1 MSMRKSA
8 AEAVATIRSGQRV
21 FVQGVAAAPHVLLD
35 ALVARASELENVEI
49 VHLHTEGPAH
59 YAAREHAKSFRVNA
73 LFVGENLRQAVAEGR
88 ADHTPIFLSEIPH
101 LFRSG
106 AMHLDVAL
114 VQVSPPD
121 RHGYC
126 SLGTSVD
133 VTRAAIEGAKHVI
146 AQVNRHMPRTHG
158 DGLLHVSALDV
169 MVEHD
174 VPLPEHAP
182 PQCGPVER
190 AIGARVAALVPEG
203 ATLQMGIGAV
213 PDAVLAALVDH
224 RHLGVHTEMFSD
236 GLVELIERGVVTNTA
251 KAVHPGK
258 TVAAFVMGSRRLYD
272 FVDDNPSVAL
282 LDAQYVNDPDVIRR
296 NPRVVAINSAVEIDL
311 TGQVCAD
318 SVGTRQI
325 SGVGGQM
332 DFMRGAA
339 RSVGGKPIIA
349 LSATTHHGESRI
361 VPTLR
366 PGAGVI
372 TTRAHVHWIVTE
384 HGAVNL
390 HGKSFA
396 ERAEAL
402 ISLAD
407 PRHREVLSEAAR
419 TRFGV

>member
-1 MSMRKSA
+1 MRASA

-35 ALVARASELENVEI
+35 ALVARAGELEHVEI
-49 VHLHTEGPAH
+49 VHLHTEGPAR
-59 YAAREHAKSFRVNA
+59 YAAREYAKSFRVNA
-73 LFVGENLRQAVAEGR
+73 LFVGENLRQAVEEGR

-106 AMHLDVAL
+106 AMPLDVAL

-121 RHGYC
+121 RHGFC

-133 VTRAAIEGAKHVI
+133 VARAAVESAKHVI

-158 DGLLHVSALDV
+158 DGLIHVSAFDV

-174 VPLPEHAP
+174 APLPEHRP
-182 PQCGPVER
+182 TECGPVEK
-190 AIGARVAALVPEG
+190 AIGARVAELVEDG
-203 ATLQMGIGAV
+203 STLQMGIGAV
-213 PDAVLAALVDH
+213 PDAVLAALVGH
-224 RHLGVHTEMFSD
+224 RRLGVHTEMFSD
-236 GLVELIERGVVTNTA
+236 GLVDLIERGVVTNTA

-258 TVAAFVMGSRRLYD
+258 TVAGFVMGSRRLYD
-272 FVDDNPSVAL
+272 FVDDNPSVVL

-296 NPRVVAINSAVEIDL
+296 NPRVVAINSAIEIDL

-349 LSATTHHGESRI
+349 LAATTHRGESRI

-396 ERAEAL
+396 ERAEVL

-407 PRHREVLSEAAR
+407 PRHREALAAAAR
-419 TRFGV
+419 TRFGA